1 VRAGPAGLSRLVVEA
16 DGFEQAGIQ
25 PNMQAANRS
34 IGAIL
39 MDAGLLNPEGAE
51 CIIRLQKLE
60 GLRFGDAAMRL
71 GLVTESDLRFAL
83 SGQFSYPYISSA
95 GTKPVSAELVA
106 AFEPFSPLVEQ
117 LRSIR
122 SQLLLRWCDKEAGR
136 NTLAIV
142 GSSREEGRSYLAANL
157 AIVFSQ
163 LGERTL
169 LIDADLRTPRQHAL
183 FKLDNKAGLSNLLAG
198 RADER
203 AIVSIGE
210 LSNLDVLPA
219 GPVPPNPLEL
229 LNRSVFREILARASA
244 DYEIVLVD
252 TPALECGADANILA
266 VRAGAALAIA
276 RNNQTRV
283 GAFGEL
289 VQILKRSGV
298 IVVGSVFNDP
308 PLVKA

>member
-1 VRAGPAGLSRLVVEA
+1 MALSRSI
-16 DGFEQAGIQ
+16 AGAEDAGQ
-25 PNMQAANRS
+25 PDVPTNLHGGNRS

-39 MDAGLLNPEGAE
+39 MDAGLLSSEGAE
-51 CIIRLQKLE
+51 RILRLQKQE
-60 GLRFGDAAMRL
+60 GLLFGDAAMQL
-71 GLVTESDLRFAL
+71 GLLSESDLRFAL
-83 SGQFSYPYISSA
+83 SGQFSYPYIPTS
-95 GTKPVSAELVA
+95 GGKPVSDELVA

-122 SQLLLRWCDKEAGR
+122 SQLLLRWCNKDAHR

-142 GSSREEGRSYLAANL
+142 GASREEGRSYLAANL
-157 AIVFSQ
+157 AVVFSQ

-183 FKLDNKAGLSNLLAG
+183 FKLDNKSGLSNLLAG
-198 RADER
+198 RADQS
-203 AIVSIGE
+203 AIVSITE

-229 LNRSVFREILARASA
+229 LNRDAFRDVLARASQ

-252 TPALECGADANILA
+252 TPAMDCGADANILA
-266 VRAGAALAIA
+266 VRAGAALAVA

-283 GAFGEL
+283 GAFGEM

-298 IVVGSVFNDP
+298 MVVGSVFNDP
-308 PLVKA
+308 PLIKA